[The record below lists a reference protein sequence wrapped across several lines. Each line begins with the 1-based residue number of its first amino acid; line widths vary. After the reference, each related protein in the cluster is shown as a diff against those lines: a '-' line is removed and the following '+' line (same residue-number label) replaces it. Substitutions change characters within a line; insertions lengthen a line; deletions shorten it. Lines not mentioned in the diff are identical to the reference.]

1 MKKIKQFIIFTI
13 CITFFYVPIIK
24 AEEYYSYLNIT
35 DIEELSDIQ
44 ANHILLLNLNDQKI
58 IYEKNP
64 QEKIKIAS
72 LTKIMTALVA
82 ILNAKDLEEQLTIT
96 EEAFLESEGYAEAGF
111 KIGDV
116 VTIRDLL
123 YGTLLPS
130 GVEAAQS
137 LAIHT
142 LGSIETFVMKMN
154 ELATLLDMQNTHF
167 DNPVG
172 RDSEENYS
180 TLYDLEK
187 LLLFALQDE
196 TFYQIYTTRNYTAT
210 NGLELKSTLVNPS
223 EKYHLNIEKIK
234 GSKSG
239 YTKQA
244 GLCLSSIAENEGVE
258 YLLLL
263 ANSPYAEGFPNHI
276 VDTINIY
283 NYFFTNYSYIP
294 ILSKN
299 QEIAS
304 ISILDSPEKNYIIE
318 QEEEV
323 FLYMKKDMVEK
334 LEYNYDGIETLNSKI
349 KLMDK
354 LGEVSIKYE
363 DNILYTYPVYLNE
376 DITYRHTKEILLLFG
391 VLSFF
396 FLLVFMLKW
405 KKEKSS
411 EPCKNI

>member
-1 MKKIKQFIIFTI
+1 
-13 CITFFYVPIIK
+13 
-24 AEEYYSYLNIT
+24 
-35 DIEELSDIQ
+35 
-44 ANHILLLNLNDQKI
+44 
-58 IYEKNP
+58 
-64 QEKIKIAS
+64 
-72 LTKIMTALVA
+72 MTALVA

-154 ELATLLDMQNTHF
+154 ELDTLLDMQNTHF

-376 DITYRHTKEILLLFG
+376 DITYRHTKEILLFFG